1 MDKLIRI
8 FAQPIG
14 FAGTAFGIAG
24 LIYLGI
30 SLASGGRRQPEI
42 VSEDMSALLGDSR
55 SIIEDFLR
63 EQCAL
68 YYPTAVEAECN
79 GILTAD
85 FNANE
90 YRVDFSL
97 KDTEDQQLTGITVVY
112 HLSTKQCELM

>member
-42 VSEDMSALLGDSR
+42 VKAIAMIVAGFP
-55 SIIEDFLR
+55 IAAAM
-63 EQCAL
+63 AL
-68 YYPTAVEAECN
+68 YGY
-79 GILTAD
+79 
-85 FNANE
+85 
-90 YRVDFSL
+90 
-97 KDTEDQQLTGITVVY
+97 TGP
-112 HLSTKQCELM
+112 

>member
-42 VSEDMSALLGDSR
+42 VKAIARDILG
-55 SIIEDFLR
+55 
-63 EQCAL
+63 
-68 YYPTAVEAECN
+68 
-79 GILTAD
+79 G
-85 FNANE
+85 
-90 YRVDFSL
+90 
-97 KDTEDQQLTGITVVY
+97 
-112 HLSTKQCELM
+112 

>member
-42 VSEDMSALLGDSR
+42 VKAIAMIVAGFTVAADNGALWLHRALS
-55 SIIEDFLR
+55 SWNLR
-63 EQCAL
+63 IFKERNLAYAL
-68 YYPTAVEAECN
+68 SN
-79 GILTAD
+79 HD
-85 FNANE
+85 
-90 YRVDFSL
+90 
-97 KDTEDQQLTGITVVY
+97 
-112 HLSTKQCELM
+112 

>member
-42 VSEDMSALLGDSR
+42 VKAIAMIAAGC
-55 SIIEDFLR
+55 FTVAAAM
-63 EQCAL
+63 AL
-68 YYPTAVEAECN
+68 YGY
-79 GILTAD
+79 
-85 FNANE
+85 
-90 YRVDFSL
+90 
-97 KDTEDQQLTGITVVY
+97 TG
-112 HLSTKQCELM
+112 H

>member
-42 VSEDMSALLGDSR
+42 VKAIANDRSWFYRCSSNGALWLHRALS
-55 SIIEDFLR
+55 SWNLR
-63 EQCAL
+63 IFKERNLAYAL
-68 YYPTAVEAECN
+68 SN
-79 GILTAD
+79 HD
-85 FNANE
+85 
-90 YRVDFSL
+90 
-97 KDTEDQQLTGITVVY
+97 
-112 HLSTKQCELM
+112 